1 MDNYKEIIP
10 EKVEKN
16 IFHLINNEWM
26 LITAKKDDKIN
37 TMTASWG
44 GFGIIWNKRVASIVI
59 RTNRYTKEFVD
70 GSSKFSLCFFDKEY
84 KKTLAYLGSVSGRDE
99 DKITKSNLTVN
110 YIEDVPYFEEAEMVI
125 VCRKLYAQQMKPECF
140 IVKEMDNEFYPKK
153 DYHTLYIGEIE
164 KIYIK
169 EESNWIEY
177 YCLKKHRSMGDVFY
191 WVFIR

>member
-10 EKVEKN
+10 EQVDKN
-16 IFHLINNEWM
+16 IFHLINDEWM

-44 GFGIIWNKRVASIVI
+44 GFGIIWNKRVAGIVI

-70 GSSKFSLCFFDKEY
+70 GSSKFSLCFFDGEY
-84 KKTLAYLGSVSGRDE
+84 KKTLTYLGSVSGRDE
-99 DKITKSNLTVN
+99 DKITKSKMTVN

-140 IVKEMDNEFYPKK
+140 VVKEMDNEFYPKK

-169 EESNWIEY
+169 QESNWIE
-177 YCLKKHRSMGDVFY
+177 
-191 WVFIR
+191 